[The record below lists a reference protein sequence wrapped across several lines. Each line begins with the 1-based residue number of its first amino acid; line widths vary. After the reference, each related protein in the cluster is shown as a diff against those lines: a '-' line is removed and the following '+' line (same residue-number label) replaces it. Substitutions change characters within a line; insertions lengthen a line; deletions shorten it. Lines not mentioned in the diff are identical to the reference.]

1 MLRPDRQRRGP
12 DHTLPHRMALLA
24 VGAVLGLAGMYWQ
37 RSVLVT
43 AGIVFLAAGLL
54 LAALSRRREHEHRD
68 EA

>member
-1 MLRPDRQRRGP
+1 
-12 DHTLPHRMALLA
+12 MALLA

-54 LAALSRRREHEHRD
+54 LAALSRRREHEHGD